1 MVPETASPRALGE
14 INVINN
20 LTSTSTTDALSAN
33 MGRVLKA
40 SIDAIPHEIAT
51 EEEIDAIFA

>member
-1 MVPETASPRALGE
+1 MPEARLGE
-14 INVINN
+14 IGVINN

-40 SIDAIPHEIAT
+40 SIDAIPSEIAT
-51 EEEIDAIFA
+51 EAEIDAIFAE

>member
-1 MVPETASPRALGE
+1 MPDARLGE
-14 INVINN
+14 IGVINN

-40 SIDAIPHEIAT
+40 SIDAIPTIEIAT
-51 EEEIDAIFA
+51 EAEIDAIFAND